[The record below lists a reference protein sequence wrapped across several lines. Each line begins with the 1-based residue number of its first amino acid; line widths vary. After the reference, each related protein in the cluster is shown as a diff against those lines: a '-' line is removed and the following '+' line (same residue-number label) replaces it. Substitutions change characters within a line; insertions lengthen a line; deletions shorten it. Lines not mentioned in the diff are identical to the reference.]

1 MPQLGDFVA
10 AAALNRSRVLCGRSR
25 EALQAAE
32 QLQADTATRLKLS
45 EAEGSRLRG
54 RLAVA
59 EGKLK
64 GLRLELAKLSS
75 VQHQEQDKRAH
86 TVSELVASV
95 QVWHPL
101 LHSPS
106 CAASGRRPATLDPLV
121 SEGRLHCM

>member
-1 MPQLGDFVA
+1 MPQLGDIA
-10 AAALNRSRVLCGRSR
+10 ASAALHRPRVLCGRFR

-32 QLQADTATRLKLS
+32 QLQGDTATRLQLS
-45 EAEGSRLRG
+45 EAEGGRLRG

-75 VQHQEQDKRAH
+75 LQHQEQDKRAH

-95 QVWHPL
+95 QVRRL
-101 LHSPS
+101 LLPRAS
-106 CAASGRRPATLDPLV
+106 CAAKGRRPATTDPLAV
-121 SEGRLHCM
+121 